1 MSSFLDILQ
10 AQCQNVFDQ
19 LGTHV
24 KEIHYQRALNINL
37 QALGYTTDTEKCCS
51 TLFQDVRG
59 YWHTISSDR
68 IDIFVHTLEG
78 SYVLELKQ
86 ADVLRPEHAQ
96 QAKRYRFALERS
108 GQDVLQAFVITFPKT
123 EGKVP
128 MVHAVDH

>member
-1 MSSFLDILQ
+1 MSSFHELLQ
-10 AQCQNVFDQ
+10 EQCENVFEQ

-24 KEIHYQRALNINL
+24 KEVHYQRALNINL

-51 TLFQDVRG
+51 TWFQDVRG

-86 ADVLRPEHAQ
+86 ADALRPDHAQ
-96 QAKRYRFALERS
+96 QAKRYRRALERA
-108 GQDVLQAFVITFPKT
+108 GQDVVQAFVITFPKT
-123 EGKVP
+123 DGKAP
-128 MVHAVDH
+128 LVHAIDE